1 MRFKLVEFCE
11 MKLATP
17 VLNAVLMTVLIGGC
31 ATVAQDTQPI
41 VATSIT
47 TQTTSTSD
55 STPTTQT
62 TPATQTNSPSTNSL
76 APVTSQ
82 TVLAASTTTLPI
94 ASVSTTKLT
103 TTTVAS
109 SNRPKLSVSQ
119 TTNLNPNGTSV
130 TVRGTGYD
138 ISKGVYVIVCTQA
151 APGPQSTCVGGV
163 NIDGSSASSVWI
175 NSQPPSYAVGLTTAF
190 QPDGSFSVVLLVVAK
205 SGALDCTVVKC
216 GVVTRSD
223 HLRYTDRT
231 QDVFVPI
238 TFNANQ

>member
-1 MRFKLVEFCE
+1 

-17 VLNAVLMTVLIGGC
+17 VLNAVLMSVLIGGC
-31 ATVAQDTQPI
+31 ATVAQDTQPK

-47 TQTTSTSD
+47 VQTTSPSTS
-55 STPTTQT
+55 TIVPKVPQT
-62 TPATQTNSPSTNSL
+62 TLKAL
-76 APVTSQ
+76 
-82 TVLAASTTTLPI
+82 TTTLPL
-94 ASVSTTKLT
+94 ASVSTTKPT

-109 SNRPKLSVSQ
+109 AIQPKLSVSQ

-190 QPDGSFSVVLLVVAK
+190 QPDGSFSVVLSVVAK

-238 TFNANQ
+238 TFNTN

>member
-17 VLNAVLMTVLIGGC
+17 VLNAVLMSVLIGGC
-31 ATVAQDTQPI
+31 ATVAQDTQPK

-47 TQTTSTSD
+47 VQTTSPSTS
-55 STPTTQT
+55 TLVPKVPQT
-62 TPATQTNSPSTNSL
+62 TLKAL
-76 APVTSQ
+76 
-82 TVLAASTTTLPI
+82 TTTLPL
-94 ASVSTTKLT
+94 ASVSTTKPT

-109 SNRPKLSVSQ
+109 AIQPKLSVSQ

-175 NSQPPSYAVGLTTAF
+175 NSQPPSYALGLTTAF

-205 SGALDCTVVKC
+205 SGALDCTVLKC

-238 TFNANQ
+238 TFNTN

>member
-1 MRFKLVEFCE
+1 

-17 VLNAVLMTVLIGGC
+17 VLIAVLIGGC

-47 TQTTSTSD
+47 VQTTSTSN

-62 TPATQTNSPSTNSL
+62 NSSSTSTL
-76 APVTSQ
+76 APVASQ
-82 TVLAASTTTLPI
+82 TVLTASTTTLPRT
-94 ASVSTTKLT
+94 SVSTTKLT
-103 TTTVAS
+103 TTTVGS
-109 SNRPKLSVSQ
+109 TSRPKLSVSQ
-119 TTNLNPNGTSV
+119 TMNLNPNGTSV

-138 ISKGVYVIVCTQA
+138 ITKGVYVIVCTQA
-151 APGPQSTCVGGV
+151 APGPQSTCVGGI

-175 NSQPPSYAVGLTTAF
+175 NSQPPSYAAGLTTAF

-205 SGALDCTVVKC
+205 SGALDCTVLKC

>member
-1 MRFKLVEFCE
+1 MS
-11 MKLATP
+11 
-17 VLNAVLMTVLIGGC
+17 VLIGGC
-31 ATVAQDTQPI
+31 ATVAQDIQPI

-47 TQTTSTSD
+47 VQTTSPSTS
-55 STPTTQT
+55 TLVPKVPQT
-62 TPATQTNSPSTNSL
+62 TLKAL
-76 APVTSQ
+76 
-82 TVLAASTTTLPI
+82 TTTLPL
-94 ASVSTTKLT
+94 ASVSTTKPT
-103 TTTVAS
+103 TTTVTSAIQ
-109 SNRPKLSVSQ
+109 PKLSVSQ

-190 QPDGSFSVVLLVVAK
+190 QPDGSFSVVLSIVAK
-205 SGALDCTVVKC
+205 SGALDCTVLKC

-238 TFNANQ
+238 TFNTN

>member
-1 MRFKLVEFCE
+1 MN
-11 MKLATP
+11 LATP

-31 ATVAQDTQPI
+31 ATVAQDTQPT
-41 VATSIT
+41 VVSSVTAETTESTDTTASSAGTLSLGESETSST
-47 TQTTSTSD
+47 VSTTSVLPKPV
-55 STPTTQT
+55 STT
-62 TPATQTNSPSTNSL
+62 ASSPSTV
-76 APVTSQ
+76 APTS
-82 TVLAASTTTLPI
+82 
-94 ASVSTTKLT
+94 
-103 TTTVAS
+103 
-109 SNRPKLSVSQ
+109 RPKLSVSQ

-138 ISKGVYVIVCTQA
+138 VAKGVYVIVCTQA

-175 NSQPPSYAVGLTTAF
+175 SSQPPSYAVGLTTDF
-190 QPDGSFSVVLLVVAK
+190 QPDGSFSVMLLVVAR
-205 SGALDCTVVKC
+205 SGGLDCTVVKC

-238 TFNANQ
+238 SFNANS